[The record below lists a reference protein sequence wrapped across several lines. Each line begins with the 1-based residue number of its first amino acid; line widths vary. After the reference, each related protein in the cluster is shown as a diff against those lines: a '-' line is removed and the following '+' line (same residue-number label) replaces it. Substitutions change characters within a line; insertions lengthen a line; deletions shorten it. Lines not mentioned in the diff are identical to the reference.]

1 MKKKKAWDAISDE
14 TYTQI
19 WLQIRQTIHAPTD
32 RQGATPAILGIFAK
46 LSPDEKAALFNR
58 LCCDYGKCVMFSGD
72 SKRKGK
78 LLLEFERTL
87 DLMRSLAEDE
97 GKL

>member
-1 MKKKKAWDAISDE
+1 MNKKKAWDAISDE

-46 LSPDEKAALFNR
+46 LSPDEKAAFFNR
-58 LCCDYGKCVMFSGD
+58 LCCDYGKCVMFSDD
-72 SKRKGK
+72 SKRKEK
-78 LLLEFERTL
+78 LLLELERTL
-87 DLMRSLAEDE
+87 GLMRCLAEDE
-97 GKL
+97 SRL